1 MSGISQIQKQELFGR
16 IKIISNQKRFHI
28 LELTEDRQVSITE
41 LSSKL
46 KLAYNK
52 CADYVTLM
60 EKKGIVEKN
69 KVGKEVK
76 VKSMVKLSHDK
87 IEFRIKTIKE

>member
-1 MSGISQIQKQELFGR
+1 MYKPSQIQKQELFGR
-16 IKIISNQKRFHI
+16 IKIISNPKRFHI
-28 LELTEDRQVSITE
+28 LELTEAEQISITE

-46 KLAYNK
+46 KLAYTK
-52 CADYVTLM
+52 CADYISMM
-60 EKKGIVEKN
+60 EKKGLIQKM

-87 IEFRIKTIKE
+87 IEFRIRTIKE